1 MLLYIIRDINI
12 GIALITYN
20 KGGGERGM
28 GNTLIE

>member
-20 KGGGERGM
+20 KGGEREEWA
-28 GNTLIE
+28 TH